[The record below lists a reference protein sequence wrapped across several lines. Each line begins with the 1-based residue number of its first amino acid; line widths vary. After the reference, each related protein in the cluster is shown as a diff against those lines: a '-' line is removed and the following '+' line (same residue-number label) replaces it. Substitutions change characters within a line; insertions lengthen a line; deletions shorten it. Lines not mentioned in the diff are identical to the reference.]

1 MTHRD
6 VIVSEENMKNL
17 DPVIGKFS
25 KRVMNASIFILI
37 IGAAISLFLLILRS
51 SMAAI
56 AIFCY
61 AFGIFIGLV
70 SAEALLRKLMEAMN
84 P

>member
-6 VIVSEENMKNL
+6 VIASEENIKNL

-25 KRVMNASIFILI
+25 KRVMIASILILI
-37 IGAAISLFLLILRS
+37 IGAVISLFLSILRFP
-51 SMAAI
+51 MAAL

-61 AFGIFIGLV
+61 VFGIFIGLI
-70 SAEALLRKLMEAMN
+70 SAEALLRKLMEVKA
-84 P
+84 